1 MQPCFEG
8 SLEDPLLRLGI
19 VERRKVSALTHCGL
33 CVQAPV
39 CSNGRS
45 WSCPARAER
54 NLANLNN
61 QESLLLSLA
70 RDRDDV
76 LHHTRDDA
84 RWVLW
89 LCAAL
94 HHQRMLSHLGPCCV
108 PLIQHLLP
116 PGTRRACTASKHIGL
131 LLLVYVVTC
140 RTQVQGARDRRSQH
154 ACALALA
161 RPLVLTS
168 ACRTRGTRTPSP
180 RRSRV

>member
-76 LHHTRDDA
+76 LHHTRDHA

-94 HHQRMLSHLGPCCV
+94 HLISACC
-108 PLIQHLLP
+108 H
-116 PGTRRACTASKHIGL
+116 T
-131 LLLVYVVTC
+131 
-140 RTQVQGARDRRSQH
+140 
-154 ACALALA
+154 
-161 RPLVLTS
+161 LVLAAS
-168 ACRTRGTRTPSP
+168 H
-180 RRSRV
+180 